1 MATVIAADT
10 LVALL
15 ERWGID
21 HVVGVSREEMEAYY
35 ASLVDSDVRHVL
47 ARSEVSA
54 ALMVDGYARTGG
66 GVGVC
71 DGVGGPGAAF
81 IAVGL
86 AEAAGASSPVV
97 AHRPTPPRP
106 TIRGAGS
113 HTDDLT

>member
-1 MATVIAADT
+1 MIAADT

-66 GVGVC
+66 GSASATASVA
-71 DGVGGPGAAF
+71 PGRR
-81 IAVGL
+81 
-86 AEAAGASSPVV
+86 SSPSGWRRPPVPRAPWSLTARHHRGRPYAV
-97 AHRPTPPRP
+97 PAHT
-106 TIRGAGS
+106 
-113 HTDDLT
+113 LTT